1 MNRRLLFLSVILVAV
16 ALLMRFVPLHRD
28 IPLKKPFSQFPLLV
42 NGWTGKDFTLDEE
55 MLEKLR
61 VSEYLSRE
69 YMNPP
74 HLVQL
79 YVGFYSSQQEGA
91 QIHSPKHCLPGG
103 GWYALSE
110 TTRTTKLRGY
120 GTVHYVESLY
130 QKGDEKQVFVY
141 WYQMKNATITGD
153 YGLKMQMILNSLR
166 YHRNDGAFIRLSA
179 PLRGSEAETV
189 ASLGKFMNE
198 VLPHLWEHLPD

>member
-16 ALLMRFVPLHRD
+16 ALLVRFVPLHRD
-28 IPLKKPFSQFPLLV
+28 IPLKRPFSQFPLQV
-42 NGWTGKDFTLDEE
+42 NGWTGKNFTFDEVI
-55 MLEKLR
+55 LEKLR
-61 VSEYLSRE
+61 VSEYMSRE

-74 HLVQL
+74 HRVQL
-79 YVGFYSSQQEGA
+79 YVGFYNAQKEGA

-103 GWYALSE
+103 GWRAVGE
-110 TTRTTKLRGY
+110 TTRTATLPGF
-120 GTVHYVESLY
+120 GPVHYMESVY

-141 WYQMKNATITGD
+141 WYQMKNATVTGD

-166 YHRNDGAFIRLSA
+166 YRRNDGAFIRLSA
-179 PLRGSEAETV
+179 PVRGSEAETV

-198 VLPHLWEHLPD
+198 VLPRLRECLPD